1 MNATVQLAIDAEL
14 GLLERI
20 VVTPAEPFGYGTDVS
35 LASDL
40 SVTLELVDPFATRGL
55 TEAILRRLDCPR
67 GALVDDPDYGI
78 DLRANLNRGMT
89 ADAVRAL
96 AGQIRAEVE
105 KDDRIDRATVVV
117 TPTPTADELS
127 IEIIAT
133 PADARAG
140 RFTLI
145 LAVTSAEIILEE
157 LRGA

>member
-20 VVTPAEPFGYGTDVS
+20 VVTPREPFGYGTDVS

-40 SVTLELVDPFATRGL
+40 SVTLELVDAFGTRGL
-55 TEAILRRLDCPR
+55 AEAILRRLDCPR
-67 GALVDDPDYGI
+67 GALVDNADYGI
-78 DLRANLNRGMT
+78 DVRSFCNRGMT
-89 ADAVRAL
+89 KAEIDAL
-96 AGQIRAEVE
+96 AGQVRAEVE
-105 KDDRIDRATVVV
+105 KDDRIDRAFVKV
-117 TPTPTADELS
+117 TPTPTGDELT

-145 LAVTSAEIILEE
+145 LAATPAEILLEE